1 MPNFEFWILNIKYYV
16 SYPTPQNNFET
27 EIRGLFV
34 NVVFVWPMRNLSSQS
49 KVNTK
54 KSLQIFDIQ
63 NSALEQLPHLLSFRP
78 MAWQQ
83 KDFKKVKENQME
95 YILTC
100 LLSFYKGIIEMFPTL
115 CFAFICPNGR
125 VQTVIY
131 STLKVLIEKQC

>member
-1 MPNFEFWILNIKYYV
+1 MPTFEFWILNIKYYV

>member
-1 MPNFEFWILNIKYYV
+1 
-16 SYPTPQNNFET
+16 
-27 EIRGLFV
+27 
-34 NVVFVWPMRNLSSQS
+34 MRNLSSQS